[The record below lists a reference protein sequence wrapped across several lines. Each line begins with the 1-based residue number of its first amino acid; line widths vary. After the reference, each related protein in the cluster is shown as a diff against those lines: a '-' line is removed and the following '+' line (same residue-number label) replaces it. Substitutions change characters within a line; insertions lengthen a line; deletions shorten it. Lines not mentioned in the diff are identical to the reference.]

1 MDDDDDDQDDET
13 RTARTAAGRILE
25 LQFWFRDES
34 GEEEFKMWRFGME
47 QEQQQVPCMVEEVM
61 KAGVGYRR
69 YCRLWSGA
77 GRGGGAG
84 GGGGGKEQGAAAAA
98 APEGRPHHED
108 EVSSSSYGRIPW
120 RSCRVRFEISQSL
133 AL

>member
-1 MDDDDDDQDDET
+1 
-13 RTARTAAGRILE
+13 
-25 LQFWFRDES
+25 
-34 GEEEFKMWRFGME
+34 ME

-77 GRGGGAG
+77 GRGGGPGGGGG

-98 APEGRPHHED
+98 ATEGRPHHED
-108 EVSSSSYGRIPW
+108 EVSSTSYGTDTVEELPRPF
-120 RSCRVRFEISQSL
+120 RNLTVSRVVIVVSKRGR
-133 AL
+133 

>member
-1 MDDDDDDQDDET
+1 
-13 RTARTAAGRILE
+13 
-25 LQFWFRDES
+25 
-34 GEEEFKMWRFGME
+34 MWRFGTE

-69 YCRLWSGA
+69 YCRLWGGA
-77 GRGGGAG
+77 GRGGGA

-98 APEGRPHHED
+98 AATAATEGRPHHED
-108 EVSSSSYGRIPW
+108 EVSSSSYGTDTVEELPRPF
-120 RSCRVRFEISQSL
+120 RNSQSL

>member
-1 MDDDDDDQDDET
+1 
-13 RTARTAAGRILE
+13 LE

-47 QEQQQVPCMVEEVM
+47 QEQQQVRCMVEEVM

-84 GGGGGKEQGAAAAA
+84 GGGGKEQSAAAAA
-98 APEGRPHHED
+98 AAATTEGRPHHED
-108 EVSSSSYGRIPW
+108 EVSSSSYGTDTVEELPRPF
-120 RSCRVRFEISQSL
+120 RNLTVSRVVIVVSKRGR
-133 AL
+133 

>member
-1 MDDDDDDQDDET
+1 M
-13 RTARTAAGRILE
+13 E

-34 GEEEFKMWRFGME
+34 GEEEFNMWRFGME
-47 QEQQQVPCMVEEVM
+47 QEQQQVRCMVEEVM

-84 GGGGGKEQGAAAAA
+84 GKEQSAAAAA
-98 APEGRPHHED
+98 AATEGRPHHED
-108 EVSSSSYGRIPW
+108 EVSSSSYGTDTVEELPRPF
-120 RSCRVRFEISQSL
+120 RNLTVSRVVIVVSKRGR
-133 AL
+133 